1 MHPVVTSACRH
12 FAIWRT
18 LSGSGR
24 KRSVS
29 CPGARD
35 SLVSVLPLVIIRI
48 YTMVHHTYHR
58 SSAMILGGPSLHDLI
73 PVSQRV
79 TPSPP
84 PAQWIAAP
92 VPVPAAVGPARA
104 RWRCDRLPVAQLVRN
119 VGNGGMVGNGMIV
132 HSYGLDMNRSFPHSV
147 QNK

>member
-1 MHPVVTSACRH
+1 MPRA
-12 FAIWRT
+12 
-18 LSGSGR
+18 
-24 KRSVS
+24 
-29 CPGARD
+29 PD
-35 SLVSVLPLVIIRI
+35 SLVRALPLVIILI

-79 TPSPP
+79 PPSPP

-92 VPVPAAVGPARA
+92 GLVPAAVGPARA

-119 VGNGGMVGNGMIV
+119 VGNGGMMGHGMIV
-132 HSYGLDMNRSFPHSV
+132 KSYGLDMIRSFSNSV
-147 QNK
+147 QHK